1 MQNQFFRIRITGL
14 LRGAALVAL
23 FVSCASAPEPVLE
36 PEPVVPLVLDQV
48 EAPPAEPVVV
58 VVEEVVE
65 EKPLPVV
72 PLYMQGRVMEVEVL
86 QGVQSFLYLKFN
98 GDLVIGPVP
107 EVDQDV
113 SEEELLNLPEIY
125 GPEAG
130 MTGNIYSDTNY
141 TEKAGEFRIQ
151 EQYGDIY
158 KAEITTL
165 NYIIDRSAL
174 VQIQIR

>member
-1 MQNQFFRIRITGL
+1 MRNQFFRSSL
-14 LRGAALVAL
+14 LFAAAALLA
-23 FVSCASAPEPVLE
+23 SCASAPEAVE
-36 PEPVVPLVLDQV
+36 PEPVERLVLDQV
-48 EAPPAEPVVV
+48 EAPPVVAVAV

-72 PLYMQGRVMEVEVL
+72 PLYMQGRVMEVEVV
-86 QGVQSFLYLKFN
+86 QGVQSFLYLRFN
-98 GDLVIGPVP
+98 GDLVIGPIP
-107 EVDQDV
+107 EVDVDV
-113 SEEELLNLPEIY
+113 TEEELLNLPEMY
-125 GPEAG
+125 GPESG

-141 TEKAGEFRIQ
+141 SEKAGEFRIQ